1 MSQTLLFIGTALLLT
16 VLIIEILRPRFI
28 SEGFESAISFD
39 TSYFAT
45 MAPKR
50 GDVGPT
56 SEEGGYTRDSRY
68 FHNYASMQ
76 RLGVK
81 NDFCRMVQSKT
92 NSDISF
98 FACALAGTENLSST
112 DFRSPTTKDGFKL
125 SRDDYMRDIDKDG
138 RDDYCRILKAKDGSY
153 QPLCNRGT
161 DTGFDERLVL
171 DSNPPEEIKMLN
183 TFYDGCVFWY
193 RLRDDMLDY
202 VNNTQLLTAGGVR
215 INETPNPTSTEGVH
229 FNGIDQFLRIGDSPE
244 LELGY
249 IVPLR
254 SLRALCFWVYFDR
267 FTNNAHI
274 LDFGNGAG
282 NDNVY
287 VGIIGRGDV
296 PVSADDIRPSACGDE
311 QSTVPTGKTGQQDV
325 PEVSP
330 QELMRTSSANVD
342 EYTSTGFEMF
352 PRKLPASRVLPFQ
365 PKDSKKPNMAT
376 LIYEVWDKKQ
386 RKMRIK
392 INSVIPMQKW
402 THVTVTAVEMDSF
415 RPSIKVYINGEDVYT
430 KPSGF
435 LPQASTTSNNY
446 IGKSNWTNA
455 TSEYENKD
463 DLFQGSVFDVRG
475 YKTPM
480 SAKKITDTVAWG
492 KNLLGIA

>member
-1 MSQTLLFIGTALLLT
+1 MSQTLLFIGTTLLLT
-16 VLIIEILRPRFI
+16 VILIEIFRPRLI
-28 SEGFESAISFD
+28 SEGFESVISFD

-56 SEEGGYTRDSRY
+56 NEEGGYIRDSRY
-68 FHNYASMQ
+68 FNRYASVQ

-81 NDFCRMVQSKT
+81 NDFCRMITSKGA
-92 NSDISF
+92 SDVTF

-112 DFRSPTTKDGFKL
+112 EFRSPTTKDGFKL
-125 SRDDYMRDIDKDG
+125 SRDDYMRDIDADG
-138 RDDYCRILKAKDGSY
+138 RDDYCRILKIKDGSY
-153 QPLCNRGT
+153 QPMCNRAT
-161 DTGFDERLVL
+161 DKGFDERLVL
-171 DSNPPEEIKMLN
+171 DSDPPDEIKMLN

-193 RLRDDMLDY
+193 RLRDDIIDY
-202 VNNTQLLTAGGVR
+202 VNNTQVYTAGA
-215 INETPNPTSTEGVH
+215 IKIDEKPNPPVTKGIH
-229 FNGIDQFLRIGDSPE
+229 FNGIDQFLRLGDSPD
-244 LELGY
+244 LDIGY

-254 SLRALCFWVYFDR
+254 SLRAICFWVYFDQ

-287 VGIIGRGDV
+287 VGIIGRGDAT
-296 PVSADDIRPSACGDE
+296 VSEEDIRPSACGDE
-311 QSTVPTGKTGQQDV
+311 QTTVPTGNTGQQKV
-325 PEVSP
+325 AEVSP

-352 PRKLPASRVLPFQ
+352 PRKLPPSRVVPPQ
-365 PKDSKKPNMAT
+365 PKGAKPNTAT

-392 INSVIPMQKW
+392 INSVIPLQKW
-402 THVTVTAVEMDSF
+402 THVAITAVTMDSF

-430 KPSGF
+430 KVSGF
-435 LPQASTTSNNY
+435 LPQASTTTNNY
-446 IGKSNWTNA
+446 IGKSNWMSA
-455 TSEYENKD
+455 TSEFENKD
-463 DLFQGSVFDVRG
+463 DFFKGSIFDIRG

-480 SAKKITDTVAWG
+480 SAQKIKDTVAWG
-492 KNLLGIA
+492 KNLLGLK

>member
-16 VLIIEILRPRFI
+16 VLLLEIFRPRFI
-28 SEGFESAISFD
+28 SEGFESVISFD

-45 MAPKR
+45 LAPKR

-56 SEEGGYTRDSRY
+56 TEEGGYLRDSRY
-68 FHNYASMQ
+68 FKGYSSVQ

-81 NDFCRMVQSKT
+81 NDFCRMITSKGT
-92 NSDISF
+92 SDVTF
-98 FACALAGTENLSST
+98 FACALAGTENLSSVE
-112 DFRSPTTKDGFKL
+112 FRSPTTKDGFKL
-125 SRDDYMRDIDKDG
+125 SRDDYMRDIDADG
-138 RDDYCRILKAKDGSY
+138 RDDYCRILKTKDGSY
-153 QPLCNRGT
+153 HPMCNRAT
-161 DTGFDERLVL
+161 DKGFDERLVL
-171 DSNPPEEIKMLN
+171 DSDPPDVIKMVT

-193 RLRDDMLDY
+193 RFRDDMVDY
-202 VNNTQLLTAGGVR
+202 VNNTQLYTAGS
-215 INETPNPTSTEGVH
+215 IKMDETPNPSVTQGIH
-229 FNGIDQFLRIGDSPE
+229 FNGIDQFLRLGDSPD
-244 LELGY
+244 LDIGY

-254 SLRALCFWVYFDR
+254 SLRALCFWVYFDQ

-287 VGIIGRGDV
+287 VGIIGRGDAS
-296 PVSADDIRPSACGDE
+296 VSEEDIRPSACGDE
-311 QSTVPTGKTGQQDV
+311 QSTVPKGKTGQQEV
-325 PEVSP
+325 PEVTP

-352 PRKLPASRVLPFQ
+352 PRKLPPSRVVPPQ
-365 PKDSKKPNMAT
+365 PKGGKPNMAT

-392 INSVIPMQKW
+392 INSVIPLQTW
-402 THVTVTAVEMDSF
+402 THVAITAVTMDSS

-430 KPSGF
+430 KVSGF
-435 LPQASTTSNNY
+435 LPQASTTTNNY
-446 IGKSNWTNA
+446 IGKSNWMSA
-455 TSEYENKD
+455 TSEFENKD
-463 DLFQGSVFDVRG
+463 DFFRGSVFDLRG

-480 SAKKITDTVAWG
+480 SAQKIKDTVDWG
-492 KNLLGIA
+492 KNLLGLE

>member
-16 VLIIEILRPRFI
+16 VLLIEIFRPRFI
-28 SEGFESAISFD
+28 SEGFESVISFD

-45 MAPKR
+45 LAPKR
-50 GDVGPT
+50 GDVGPS
-56 SEEGGYTRDSRY
+56 SEEGGYLRDSRY
-68 FHNYASMQ
+68 FSGYTSVQ

-81 NDFCRMVQSKT
+81 NDFCRMVQSKGSPDVT
-92 NSDISF
+92 F
-98 FACALAGTENLSST
+98 FACALAGTENLSSVE
-112 DFRSPTTKDGFKL
+112 FRSSTTKDGFKL
-125 SRDDYMRDIDKDG
+125 SRDDYMRDVDNDG

-153 QPLCNRGT
+153 QPLCNRAT
-161 DTGFDERLVL
+161 DTGFDDRLVL
-171 DSNPPEEIKMLN
+171 DSEPPDDIKMLN

-193 RLRDDMLDY
+193 RFRDDMVDY
-202 VNNTQLLTAGGVR
+202 VNNTQLLTAGAIKIDEKPRPEVTKGL
-215 INETPNPTSTEGVH
+215 N
-229 FNGIDQFLRIGDSPE
+229 FNGIDQFLRLGDSPD
-244 LELGY
+244 LDMGY

-254 SLRALCFWVYFDR
+254 SLRALCFWVYFDQ

-296 PVSADDIRPSACGDE
+296 PVSADDIRPTDEE
-311 QSTVPTGKTGQQDV
+311 QSTVPTGNTGQQKV
-325 PEVSP
+325 PEVTP
-330 QELMRTSSANVD
+330 QELMKTSSANVD

-352 PRKLPASRVLPFQ
+352 PRKLPPSRVVPFQ
-365 PKDSKKPNMAT
+365 PKVGKPNMAT

-392 INSVIPMQKW
+392 INSVIPLAKW
-402 THVTVTAVEMDSF
+402 THVAITAVDMDSS

-430 KPSGF
+430 KVSGF
-435 LPQASTTSNNY
+435 LPQASTTTNNY
-446 IGKSNWTNA
+446 IGKSNWMSA

-463 DLFQGSVFDVRG
+463 DFFRGSLFDLRG

-480 SAKKITDTVAWG
+480 SAKKISDSVAWG
-492 KNLLGIA
+492 KKLLGIK

>member
-1 MSQTLLFIGTALLLT
+1 MSQTLLFIGTTLLLT
-16 VLIIEILRPRFI
+16 VILIEIFRPRLI
-28 SEGFESAISFD
+28 SEGFESVISFD

-56 SEEGGYTRDSRY
+56 NEEGGYIRDSRY
-68 FHNYASMQ
+68 FNRYASVQ

-81 NDFCRMVQSKT
+81 NDFCRMITSKGA
-92 NSDISF
+92 SDITF

-112 DFRSPTTKDGFKL
+112 EFRSPTTKDGFKL
-125 SRDDYMRDIDKDG
+125 SRDDYMRDIDADG
-138 RDDYCRILKAKDGSY
+138 RDDYCRILKIKDGSY
-153 QPLCNRGT
+153 QPMCNRAT
-161 DTGFDERLVL
+161 DKGFDERLVL
-171 DSNPPEEIKMLN
+171 DSDPPNEIKILN

-193 RLRDDMLDY
+193 RLRDDMVDY
-202 VNNTQLLTAGGVR
+202 VNNTQLYTAGS
-215 INETPNPTSTEGVH
+215 IKIDEKPNPPVTKGIH
-229 FNGIDQFLRIGDSPE
+229 FNGIDQFLRLGDSPD
-244 LELGY
+244 LDIGY

-254 SLRALCFWVYFDR
+254 SLRAICFWVYFDQ

-287 VGIIGRGDV
+287 VGIIGRGDAS
-296 PVSADDIRPSACGDE
+296 VSEEDIRPSACGDE
-311 QSTVPTGKTGQQDV
+311 QSTVPTGNTGQQNV
-325 PEVSP
+325 KEVSP

-352 PRKLPASRVLPFQ
+352 PRKLPPSRVVPPQ
-365 PKDSKKPNMAT
+365 PKGTKPNTAT

-392 INSVIPMQKW
+392 INSVIPLQKW
-402 THVTVTAVEMDSF
+402 THVAITAVTMDSS

-430 KPSGF
+430 KVSGF
-435 LPQASTTSNNY
+435 LPQASTTTNNY
-446 IGKSNWTNA
+446 IGKSNWMSA

-463 DLFQGSVFDVRG
+463 DFFKGSVFDVRG

-480 SAKKITDTVAWG
+480 SAQKIKHTVAWG
-492 KNLLGIA
+492 KNLLGLE

>member
-1 MSQTLLFIGTALLLT
+1 
-16 VLIIEILRPRFI
+16 
-28 SEGFESAISFD
+28 
-39 TSYFAT
+39 
-45 MAPKR
+45 
-50 GDVGPT
+50 
-56 SEEGGYTRDSRY
+56 
-68 FHNYASMQ
+68 
-76 RLGVK
+76 
-81 NDFCRMVQSKT
+81 
-92 NSDISF
+92 
-98 FACALAGTENLSST
+98 
-112 DFRSPTTKDGFKL
+112 
-125 SRDDYMRDIDKDG
+125 
-138 RDDYCRILKAKDGSY
+138 
-153 QPLCNRGT
+153 
-161 DTGFDERLVL
+161 
-171 DSNPPEEIKMLN
+171 
-183 TFYDGCVFWY
+183 
-193 RLRDDMLDY
+193 MLDY

-296 PVSADDIRPSACGDE
+296 PASADDIRPSACGDE

-446 IGKSNWTNA
+446 IGKSNWANA